1 MSSALPVH
9 VTVVIP
15 TLNEEEAIV
24 QTIRSIP
31 NDGWCEK
38 LDFLIVDGDSSDR
51 TKELAEK
58 EGATVYVEKR
68 KGYGRAYRTGFALA
82 PGSIIV
88 TMDADLSYPG
98 EEVP

>member
-38 LDFLIVDGDSSDR
+38 LDLQLVDGESSDR
-51 TKELAEK
+51 TKELS
-58 EGATVYVEKR
+58 
-68 KGYGRAYRTGFALA
+68 L
-82 PGSIIV
+82 IHI
-88 TMDADLSYPG
+88 
-98 EEVP
+98 